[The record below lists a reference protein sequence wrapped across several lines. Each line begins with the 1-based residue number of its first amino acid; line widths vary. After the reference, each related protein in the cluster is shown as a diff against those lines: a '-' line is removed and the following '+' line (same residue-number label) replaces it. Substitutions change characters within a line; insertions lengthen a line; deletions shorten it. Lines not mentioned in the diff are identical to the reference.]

1 MSGLIDLD
9 VIAGA
14 KATLR
19 YGRLSASKA
28 RVVLNLIRDEDL
40 ALARDRLRFCERGAA
55 EVVSKVLESAVANA
69 TNNEQLDA
77 DELYVAE
84 CWADEGPVLKR
95 WRPRARGR
103 ATRIHK
109 QTCHITVIVAQLS
122 DEELE
127 MREAR
132 LAASGLQ
139 TAAAARAA
147 RVAASRAAEAGD
159 SEPDDQSADEPSAGI
174 ELEEAAAGE
183 TTTDETTTD
192 ETAISETVDAADAAA
207 FDDAAAPEGGHD
219 PEDDAEDK
227 AEGEAVATDD
237 VESSEVSGAGAGDP
251 EAADP
256 EEKN

>member
-122 DEELE
+122 PEELE

-132 LAASGLQ
+132 LAASGSQ

-147 RVAASRAAEAGD
+147 RVAASRAADTGD
-159 SEPDDQSADEPSAGI
+159 DEPDAETDLDEAEVIEAVEAVGTDADAGAEPEAVVSDDDTDGADDVETI
-174 ELEEAAAGE
+174 EAS
-183 TTTDETTTD
+183 DSD
-192 ETAISETVDAADAAA
+192 ISGADAA
-207 FDDAAAPEGGHD
+207 
-219 PEDDAEDK
+219 
-227 AEGEAVATDD
+227 
-237 VESSEVSGAGAGDP
+237 DP

>member
-1 MSGLIDLD
+1 MSGLINLD

-14 KATLR
+14 KATHR
-19 YGRLSASKA
+19 FARLSASKA

-40 ALARDRLRFCERGAA
+40 GLARDRLRFCERGAA

-69 TNNEQLDA
+69 TNNEQLEA

-122 DEELE
+122 AEELE

-132 LAASGLQ
+132 LAASGAQ
-139 TAAAARAA
+139 TATAARAA
-147 RVAASRAAEAGD
+147 RVAASRAA
-159 SEPDDQSADEPSAGI
+159 AGI
-174 ELEEAAAGE
+174 EEADPTDDAASQDIDGAA
-183 TTTDETTTD
+183 D
-192 ETAISETVDAADAAA
+192 ETAVDAEATGEAPQAAESADGAADSADGQPDEAAGAPVQGEVVSAAA
-207 FDDAAAPEGGHD
+207 D
-219 PEDDAEDK
+219 
-227 AEGEAVATDD
+227 
-237 VESSEVSGAGAGDP
+237 GA
-251 EAADP
+251 EAADVAVSVSEQAAGP
-256 EEKN
+256 EERN

>member
-14 KATLR
+14 KATHK
-19 YGRLSASKA
+19 YARLSASKA
-28 RVVLNLIRDEDL
+28 RVVLNLVRDEDL
-40 ALARDRLRFCERGAA
+40 GLARDRLRFCERGAA

-103 ATRIHK
+103 ATRIFK

-122 DEELE
+122 PEELE

-132 LAASGLQ
+132 MAASGSQ

-147 RVAASRAAEAGD
+147 RVAASRADTDSDTAAEGD
-159 SEPDDQSADEPSAGI
+159 AETDVD
-174 ELEEAAAGE
+174 EAAAHDAVDE
-183 TTTDETTTD
+183 TDEAIAEEAVDT
-192 ETAISETVDAADAAA
+192 EVTAVAAAEADAA
-207 FDDAAAPEGGHD
+207 
-219 PEDDAEDK
+219 
-227 AEGEAVATDD
+227 
-237 VESSEVSGAGAGDP
+237 SGAEEPEAAEP

-256 EEKN
+256 EERT

>member
-122 DEELE
+122 PEELE

-132 LAASGLQ
+132 LAASGSQ

-147 RVAASRAAEAGD
+147 RVAASRAAETGD
-159 SEPDDQSADEPSAGI
+159 DEPGTETDLDEADVV
-174 ELEEAAAGE
+174 EPAVDEAAGTDAGTE
-183 TTTDETTTD
+183 PEAVASDD
-192 ETAISETVDAADAAA
+192 DPETVASD
-207 FDDAAAPEGGHD
+207 DDAAE
-219 PEDDAEDK
+219 
-227 AEGEAVATDD
+227 D
-237 VESSEVSGAGAGDP
+237 VESTESIEASDNGGDDAAEP
-251 EAADP
+251 AAADP

>member
-14 KATLR
+14 KATHR
-19 YGRLSASKA
+19 FARLSASKA

-40 ALARDRLRFCERGAA
+40 GLARDRLRFCERGAA

-69 TNNEQLDA
+69 TNNEQLEA

-122 DEELE
+122 AEELE

-132 LAASGLQ
+132 LAASGAQ
-139 TAAAARAA
+139 TATAARAA
-147 RVAASRAAEAGD
+147 RVAASRAASG
-159 SEPDDQSADEPSAGI
+159 
-174 ELEEAAAGE
+174 
-183 TTTDETTTD
+183 TDEADTT
-192 ETAISETVDAADAAA
+192 
-207 FDDAAAPEGGHD
+207 DDAAA
-219 PEDDAEDK
+219 EDVDDEADDIAAGEPDEAEDAT
-227 AEGEAVATDD
+227 AEAADAVAEAD
-237 VESSEVSGAGAGDP
+237 GP
-251 EAADP
+251 EAADTAEQAGEDDAAGDADP
-256 EEKN
+256 EERN

>member
-14 KATLR
+14 KATHK
-19 YGRLSASKA
+19 YARLSASKA

-103 ATRIHK
+103 ATRIFK
-109 QTCHITVIVAQLS
+109 QTSHITVIVAQLS
-122 DEELE
+122 PEELE

-132 LAASGLQ
+132 LAASGSQ

-147 RVAASRAAEAGD
+147 RVAASRAATDTDEADEVAPEDIDAAADEAPTGD
-159 SEPDDQSADEPSAGI
+159 AEEQGDAVEPDDESGDITAAAADEA
-174 ELEEAAAGE
+174 EAADENGE
-183 TTTDETTTD
+183 
-192 ETAISETVDAADAAA
+192 ASG
-207 FDDAAAPEGGHD
+207 DDAA
-219 PEDDAEDK
+219 
-227 AEGEAVATDD
+227 
-237 VESSEVSGAGAGDP
+237 DP

-256 EEKN
+256 EERN

>member
-14 KATLR
+14 KATHK
-19 YGRLSASKA
+19 YARLSASKA

-40 ALARDRLRFCERGAA
+40 GLARDRLRFCERGAA

-69 TNNEQLDA
+69 TNNEQLEA

-122 DEELE
+122 AEELE

-132 LAASGLQ
+132 LAASGAQ
-139 TAAAARAA
+139 TATAARAA
-147 RVAASRAAEAGD
+147 RVAASRAASGT
-159 SEPDDQSADEPSAGI
+159 
-174 ELEEAAAGE
+174 EEAD
-183 TTTDETTTD
+183 TT
-192 ETAISETVDAADAAA
+192 
-207 FDDAAAPEGGHD
+207 DDAAA
-219 PEDDAEDK
+219 EDVDDEADDIAAGEPDEAEDAT
-227 AEGEAVATDD
+227 AEAADAVAEAD
-237 VESSEVSGAGAGDP
+237 GP
-251 EAADP
+251 EAADTAEQAGEDDAAGDADP
-256 EEKN
+256 EERN

>member
-14 KATLR
+14 KATHK
-19 YGRLSASKA
+19 YARLSASKA
-28 RVVLNLIRDEDL
+28 RVVLNLVRDEDL
-40 ALARDRLRFCERGAA
+40 GLARDRLRFCERGAA
-55 EVVSKVLESAVANA
+55 EVVAKVLESAVANA

-103 ATRIHK
+103 ATRIFK

-122 DEELE
+122 PEELE

-132 LAASGLQ
+132 MAASGSQ

-147 RVAASRAAEAGD
+147 RVAASRADTDADAETD
-159 SEPDDQSADEPSAGI
+159 VD
-174 ELEEAAAGE
+174 EAAAHDAVDE
-183 TTTDETTTD
+183 TDEVIA
-192 ETAISETVDAADAAA
+192 EEAVDTEVTADAAA
-207 FDDAAAPEGGHD
+207 EVEVAAEADAA
-219 PEDDAEDK
+219 
-227 AEGEAVATDD
+227 
-237 VESSEVSGAGAGDP
+237 SGAEEP
-251 EAADP
+251 EAAEPDAADP
-256 EEKN
+256 EERT

>member
-14 KATLR
+14 KATHK
-19 YGRLSASKA
+19 YARLSASKA

-103 ATRIHK
+103 ATRIFK
-109 QTCHITVIVAQLS
+109 QTSHITVIVAQLS
-122 DEELE
+122 PEELE

-132 LAASGLQ
+132 LAASGSQ

-147 RVAASRAAEAGD
+147 RVAASRAATD
-159 SEPDDQSADEPSAGI
+159 TDDTDDTDEPDEAAESV
-174 ELEEAAAGE
+174 EEAADIAAAVSDE
-183 TTTDETTTD
+183 IETTDEND
-192 ETAISETVDAADAAA
+192 EASRAEAA
-207 FDDAAAPEGGHD
+207 
-219 PEDDAEDK
+219 
-227 AEGEAVATDD
+227 
-237 VESSEVSGAGAGDP
+237 DP

-256 EEKN
+256 EERN

>member
-14 KATLR
+14 KATHK
-19 YGRLSASKA
+19 YARLSASKA
-28 RVVLNLIRDEDL
+28 RVVLNLVRDEDL
-40 ALARDRLRFCERGAA
+40 GLARDRLRFCERGAA

-122 DEELE
+122 SEELE
-127 MREAR
+127 LREAR
-132 LAASGLQ
+132 LAASGAQ
-139 TAAAARAA
+139 TATAARAA
-147 RVAASRAAEAGD
+147 RVAASRVADDTDEAQDAEREDIVNVAEAVDETEDATAETDVAETVAEADETEDAAAEA
-159 SEPDDQSADEPSAGI
+159 
-174 ELEEAAAGE
+174 
-183 TTTDETTTD
+183 DET
-192 ETAISETVDAADAAA
+192 EEVS
-207 FDDAAAPEGGHD
+207 
-219 PEDDAEDK
+219 
-227 AEGEAVATDD
+227 AVATDD
-237 VESSEVSGAGAGDP
+237 VSPADETDPTTEAESATDDATDRKEGS
-251 EAADP
+251 
-256 EEKN
+256 

>member
-122 DEELE
+122 PEELE

-132 LAASGLQ
+132 LAASGSQ

-147 RVAASRAAEAGD
+147 RVAASRAADAGD
-159 SEPDDQSADEPSAGI
+159 DEPDTET
-174 ELEEAAAGE
+174 ELDEAAV
-183 TTTDETTTD
+183 DE
-192 ETAISETVDAADAAA
+192 AVGA
-207 FDDAAAPEGGHD
+207 DDADTAP
-219 PEDDAEDK
+219 
-227 AEGEAVATDD
+227 EAVATDD
-237 VESSEVSGAGAGDP
+237 TTDDTESIEASDNSGDDAAEP

>member
-122 DEELE
+122 PEELE

-132 LAASGLQ
+132 LAASGSQ

-147 RVAASRAAEAGD
+147 RVAASRAAETGD
-159 SEPDDQSADEPSAGI
+159 DEPDI
-174 ELEEAAAGE
+174 EAELDEAAVDEAAEAVDSPDPAAVDEAAG
-183 TTTDETTTD
+183 
-192 ETAISETVDAADAAA
+192 ADAAA
-207 FDDAAAPEGGHD
+207 EDEAVAEDEAESHQASDISGDDAA
-219 PEDDAEDK
+219 
-227 AEGEAVATDD
+227 
-237 VESSEVSGAGAGDP
+237 DP
-251 EAADP
+251 EADDP

>member
-14 KATLR
+14 KATHR
-19 YGRLSASKA
+19 FARLSASKA

-40 ALARDRLRFCERGAA
+40 GLARDRLRFCERGAA

-103 ATRIHK
+103 ATRIFK
-109 QTCHITVIVAQLS
+109 QTSHITVIVAQLS
-122 DEELE
+122 PEELE

-132 LAASGLQ
+132 LAASGSQ

-147 RVAASRAAEAGD
+147 RVAASRAA
-159 SEPDDQSADEPSAGI
+159 
-174 ELEEAAAGE
+174 
-183 TTTDETTTD
+183 TDTSDAD
-192 ETAISETVDAADAAA
+192 ETAPEDADETATDNVDDIDDAADEAADTA
-207 FDDAAAPEGGHD
+207 SDDIEAIDASDEDG
-219 PEDDAEDK
+219 EDDA
-227 AEGEAVATDD
+227 V
-237 VESSEVSGAGAGDP
+237 DP
-251 EAADP
+251 EEDVADP
-256 EEKN
+256 EERN

>member
-122 DEELE
+122 PEELE

-132 LAASGLQ
+132 LAASGSQ

-147 RVAASRAAEAGD
+147 RVAASRAAETGD
-159 SEPDDQSADEPSAGI
+159 DEPDIEAELDEAAVDEADEADVAVDSPDPAAVD
-174 ELEEAAAGE
+174 EAAG
-183 TTTDETTTD
+183 T
-192 ETAISETVDAADAAA
+192 DAAA
-207 FDDAAAPEGGHD
+207 AD
-219 PEDDAEDK
+219 
-227 AEGEAVATDD
+227 EAVAEDEAESHQASDISGDD
-237 VESSEVSGAGAGDP
+237 
-251 EAADP
+251 AADP
-256 EEKN
+256 EADDAEEKN

>member
-14 KATLR
+14 KATHK
-19 YGRLSASKA
+19 YARLSASKA

-103 ATRIHK
+103 ATRIFK
-109 QTCHITVIVAQLS
+109 QTSHITVIVAQLS
-122 DEELE
+122 PEELE

-132 LAASGLQ
+132 LAASGSQ

-147 RVAASRAAEAGD
+147 RVAASRAATDGDEAASADADDRDDIDDAVDETASGD
-159 SEPDDQSADEPSAGI
+159 APAAGAEKSADETGEATADEMEAVGEIDPADENDEAG
-174 ELEEAAAGE
+174 G
-183 TTTDETTTD
+183 D
-192 ETAISETVDAADAAA
+192 DAADP
-207 FDDAAAPEGGHD
+207 D
-219 PEDDAEDK
+219 
-227 AEGEAVATDD
+227 
-237 VESSEVSGAGAGDP
+237 
-251 EAADP
+251 AADP
-256 EEKN
+256 QERN

>member
-69 TNNEQLDA
+69 SNNEQLDA

-122 DEELE
+122 PEELE

-132 LAASGLQ
+132 LAASGSQ

-147 RVAASRAAEAGD
+147 RVAASRAVDAGDGEPGDEAGD
-159 SEPDDQSADEPSAGI
+159 EPGTETELDEAGAGEAVDALDPAAVDEPD
-174 ELEEAAAGE
+174 
-183 TTTDETTTD
+183 
-192 ETAISETVDAADAAA
+192 
-207 FDDAAAPEGGHD
+207 APEGDPD
-219 PEDDAEDK
+219 PEA
-227 AEGEAVATDD
+227 EAVATDD
-237 VESSEVSGAGAGDP
+237 VEASESSDISGAGAGDP

>member
-14 KATLR
+14 KATHK
-19 YGRLSASKA
+19 YARLSASKA

-69 TNNEQLDA
+69 SNNEQLDA

-103 ATRIHK
+103 ATRIFK
-109 QTCHITVIVAQLS
+109 QTSHITVIVAQLS
-122 DEELE
+122 PEELE

-132 LAASGLQ
+132 LAASGSQ

-147 RVAASRAAEAGD
+147 RVAASRATTDTGE
-159 SEPDDQSADEPSAGI
+159 ADESAPEDADDI
-174 ELEEAAAGE
+174 DDAADEAAEVAIDDTGE
-183 TTTDETTTD
+183 
-192 ETAISETVDAADAAA
+192 AIAAEVDAADPN
-207 FDDAAAPEGGHD
+207 DAAASEADADGLV
-219 PEDDAEDK
+219 DDGARGAD
-227 AEGEAVATDD
+227 VATAD
-237 VESSEVSGAGAGDP
+237 V
-251 EAADP
+251 ADP
-256 EEKN
+256 EEDVADPEERN

>member
-28 RVVLNLIRDEDL
+28 RVVLDLIRDEDL

-84 CWADEGPVLKR
+84 CWADTGPVLKR

-122 DEELE
+122 PEELE
-127 MREAR
+127 MRETR
-132 LAASGLQ
+132 LAASGSQ

-147 RVAASRAAEAGD
+147 RVAASRAADASD
-159 SEPDDQSADEPSAGI
+159 SESDAASDDPADNPVDSAEPNPPSETSDHEVSDPSA
-174 ELEEAAAGE
+174 AA
-183 TTTDETTTD
+183 T
-192 ETAISETVDAADAAA
+192 
-207 FDDAAAPEGGHD
+207 
-219 PEDDAEDK
+219 
-227 AEGEAVATDD
+227 EAVP
-237 VESSEVSGAGAGDP
+237 AGDP
-251 EAADP
+251 PAVASQADDPEATDP

>member
-14 KATLR
+14 KATHK
-19 YGRLSASKA
+19 YARLSASKA

-103 ATRIHK
+103 ATRIFK
-109 QTCHITVIVAQLS
+109 QTSHITVIVAQLS
-122 DEELE
+122 PEELE

-132 LAASGLQ
+132 LAASGSQ

-147 RVAASRAAEAGD
+147 RVAASRATTDTGEADESVPDDADDIVPTADEAAEAAI
-159 SEPDDQSADEPSAGI
+159 DD
-174 ELEEAAAGE
+174 
-183 TTTDETTTD
+183 T
-192 ETAISETVDAADAAA
+192 
-207 FDDAAAPEGGHD
+207 
-219 PEDDAEDK
+219 
-227 AEGEAVATDD
+227 GEAIAA
-237 VESSEVSGAGAGDP
+237 EVD
-251 EAADP
+251 AADP
-256 EEKN
+256 EEDVADPEERN

>member
-14 KATLR
+14 KATHK
-19 YGRLSASKA
+19 YARLSASKA

-103 ATRIHK
+103 ATRIFK
-109 QTCHITVIVAQLS
+109 QTSHITVIVAQLS
-122 DEELE
+122 PEELE

-132 LAASGLQ
+132 LAASGSQ

-147 RVAASRAAEAGD
+147 RVAASRATTDTGEADESAPDDADDIVATADEAAEAAI
-159 SEPDDQSADEPSAGI
+159 DDT
-174 ELEEAAAGE
+174 GE
-183 TTTDETTTD
+183 
-192 ETAISETVDAADAAA
+192 ADADGLV
-207 FDDAAAPEGGHD
+207 DDGARGAD
-219 PEDDAEDK
+219 
-227 AEGEAVATDD
+227 VATAD
-237 VESSEVSGAGAGDP
+237 V
-251 EAADP
+251 ADP
-256 EEKN
+256 EEDVADPEERN

>member
-1 MSGLIDLD
+1 MSGLINLD

-14 KATLR
+14 KATHK
-19 YGRLSASKA
+19 YARLSASKA

-103 ATRIHK
+103 ATRIFK
-109 QTCHITVIVAQLS
+109 QTSHITVIVAQLS
-122 DEELE
+122 PEELE

-132 LAASGLQ
+132 LAASGSQ

-147 RVAASRAAEAGD
+147 RVAASRAT
-159 SEPDDQSADEPSAGI
+159 PDTDAA
-174 ELEEAAAGE
+174 EEAAPDDVDDGDDIDAMADEAATGDASAADE
-183 TTTDETTTD
+183 IEAVAEAAAADENDETSGD
-192 ETAISETVDAADAAA
+192 DAAD
-207 FDDAAAPEGGHD
+207 P
-219 PEDDAEDK
+219 
-227 AEGEAVATDD
+227 T
-237 VESSEVSGAGAGDP
+237 
-251 EAADP
+251 AADP
-256 EEKN
+256 EERN

>member
-122 DEELE
+122 PEELE

-132 LAASGLQ
+132 LAASGSQ

-147 RVAASRAAEAGD
+147 RVAASRAAAGD
-159 SEPDDQSADEPSAGI
+159 DPSDAEADLDPAADDETIEPAESAAVD
-174 ELEEAAAGE
+174 EAAGTE
-183 TTTDETTTD
+183 
-192 ETAISETVDAADAAA
+192 ADADA
-207 FDDAAAPEGGHD
+207 DDAPETD
-219 PEDDAEDK
+219 TETID
-227 AEGEAVATDD
+227 TDD
-237 VESSEVSGAGAGDP
+237 VESIDTNKISGAGAGDP

>member
-14 KATLR
+14 KATHK
-19 YGRLSASKA
+19 YARLSASKA

-40 ALARDRLRFCERGAA
+40 SLARDRLRFCERGAA

-103 ATRIHK
+103 ATRIFK
-109 QTCHITVIVAQLS
+109 QTSHITVIVAQLS
-122 DEELE
+122 PEELE

-132 LAASGLQ
+132 LAASGSQ

-147 RVAASRAAEAGD
+147 RVAASRAAADTDE
-159 SEPDDQSADEPSAGI
+159 ADEAVPEDVNDG
-174 ELEEAAAGE
+174 
-183 TTTDETTTD
+183 DD
-192 ETAISETVDAADAAA
+192 VDAVAADAATGDA
-207 FDDAAAPEGGHD
+207 DAEEAAGSADETADVTAAAADEIEVTD
-219 PEDDAEDK
+219 EID
-227 AEGEAVATDD
+227 EA
-237 VESSEVSGAGAGDP
+237 SGASAGDP

-256 EEKN
+256 QERN

>member
-14 KATLR
+14 KATHK
-19 YGRLSASKA
+19 YARLSASKA

-103 ATRIHK
+103 ATRIFK
-109 QTCHITVIVAQLS
+109 QTSHITVIVAQLS
-122 DEELE
+122 PEELE

-132 LAASGLQ
+132 LAASGSQ

-147 RVAASRAAEAGD
+147 RVAASRA
-159 SEPDDQSADEPSAGI
+159 
-174 ELEEAAAGE
+174 
-183 TTTDETTTD
+183 TTDTGDAD
-192 ETAISETVDAADAAA
+192 ETAPEDADETATDNVDDIDDAADEAADTA
-207 FDDAAAPEGGHD
+207 SDDIEAIDASDEAGEADAAD
-219 PEDDAEDK
+219 PEED
-227 AEGEAVATDD
+227 V
-237 VESSEVSGAGAGDP
+237 
-251 EAADP
+251 ADP

>member
-14 KATLR
+14 KATHK
-19 YGRLSASKA
+19 YARLSASKA
-28 RVVLNLIRDEDL
+28 RVVLNLVRDEDL

-103 ATRIHK
+103 ATRIFK
-109 QTCHITVIVAQLS
+109 QTSHITVIVAQLS
-122 DEELE
+122 PEELE

-132 LAASGLQ
+132 LAASGSQ

-147 RVAASRAAEAGD
+147 RVAASRAATDTDEADEVAPEDIDAAADEVPTGD
-159 SEPDDQSADEPSAGI
+159 AEEQGDAVEPDDESGDITAAAADEA
-174 ELEEAAAGE
+174 EAADENGE
-183 TTTDETTTD
+183 
-192 ETAISETVDAADAAA
+192 ASG
-207 FDDAAAPEGGHD
+207 DDAA
-219 PEDDAEDK
+219 
-227 AEGEAVATDD
+227 
-237 VESSEVSGAGAGDP
+237 DP

-256 EEKN
+256 EERN

>member
-28 RVVLNLIRDEDL
+28 RVVLDLIRDEDL

-69 TNNEQLDA
+69 SNNEQLDP

-122 DEELE
+122 PEELE

-132 LAASGLQ
+132 LAASGSQ

-147 RVAASRAAEAGD
+147 RVAASRAADAGD
-159 SEPDDQSADEPSAGI
+159 DESDAETELDPAAADEMADPPDETAVDETDAPDADAGP
-174 ELEEAAAGE
+174 AAVV
-183 TTTDETTTD
+183 TDETESI
-192 ETAISETVDAADAAA
+192 ETSEA
-207 FDDAAAPEGGHD
+207 
-219 PEDDAEDK
+219 
-227 AEGEAVATDD
+227 
-237 VESSEVSGAGAGDP
+237 SDP
-251 EAADP
+251 EASDP

>member
-14 KATLR
+14 KATHK
-19 YGRLSASKA
+19 YARLSASKA
-28 RVVLNLIRDEDL
+28 RVVLNLVRDEDL
-40 ALARDRLRFCERGAA
+40 GLARDRLRFCERGAA

-103 ATRIHK
+103 ATRIFK

-122 DEELE
+122 PEELE

-132 LAASGLQ
+132 MAASGSQ

-147 RVAASRAAEAGD
+147 RVAASRADTDAGD
-159 SEPDDQSADEPSAGI
+159 ETDVDDSAAEEAVDPADPAVIDEVDDPEVTAVAVADVEVADETDAASEAEDPDAAEPD
-174 ELEEAAAGE
+174 
-183 TTTDETTTD
+183 
-192 ETAISETVDAADAAA
+192 
-207 FDDAAAPEGGHD
+207 
-219 PEDDAEDK
+219 
-227 AEGEAVATDD
+227 
-237 VESSEVSGAGAGDP
+237 
-251 EAADP
+251 AADP
-256 EEKN
+256 EERN

>member
-14 KATLR
+14 KATHR
-19 YGRLSASKA
+19 FARLSASKA

-40 ALARDRLRFCERGAA
+40 GLARDRLRFCERGAA

-69 TNNEQLDA
+69 TNNEQLEA

-122 DEELE
+122 AEELE

-132 LAASGLQ
+132 LAASGAQ
-139 TAAAARAA
+139 TATAARAA
-147 RVAASRAAEAGD
+147 RVAASRAASGT
-159 SEPDDQSADEPSAGI
+159 
-174 ELEEAAAGE
+174 EEAD
-183 TTTDETTTD
+183 TT
-192 ETAISETVDAADAAA
+192 
-207 FDDAAAPEGGHD
+207 DDAAA
-219 PEDDAEDK
+219 EDVDDEADDIAAGEPDEAEDAT
-227 AEGEAVATDD
+227 AEAADAVAEAD
-237 VESSEVSGAGAGDP
+237 GP
-251 EAADP
+251 EAADTAEQAGEDDAAGDADP
-256 EEKN
+256 EERN

>member
-28 RVVLNLIRDEDL
+28 RVVLDLIRDEDL

-122 DEELE
+122 PEELE

-132 LAASGLQ
+132 LAASGSQ

-147 RVAASRAAEAGD
+147 RVAASRAADAGD
-159 SEPDDQSADEPSAGI
+159 DEPDTETDLD
-174 ELEEAAAGE
+174 EAAV
-183 TTTDETTTD
+183 DEAVGT
-192 ETAISETVDAADAAA
+192 
-207 FDDAAAPEGGHD
+207 DDADTAP
-219 PEDDAEDK
+219 
-227 AEGEAVATDD
+227 EAVATDD
-237 VESSEVSGAGAGDP
+237 GADDTESIEASDNSGDDAAEP

>member
-122 DEELE
+122 PEELE

-132 LAASGLQ
+132 LAASGSQ

-147 RVAASRAAEAGD
+147 RVAASRAADTGD
-159 SEPDDQSADEPSAGI
+159 DEPDAETDLDEAEVIEAVEAVGTDAGT
-174 ELEEAAAGE
+174 E
-183 TTTDETTTD
+183 
-192 ETAISETVDAADAAA
+192 
-207 FDDAAAPEGGHD
+207 P
-219 PEDDAEDK
+219 
-227 AEGEAVATDD
+227 EAVAAGDVTDGTDD
-237 VESSEVSGAGAGDP
+237 VESSEIGSIEASDSDISGA

-256 EEKN
+256 EADDPEEKN